1 MKQTL
6 MWFNLQRYATGNGVS
21 NITNTFAESLQLQI
35 SVLHPSI
42 CIIQSSRLVS
52 QVHMMAGQNVKKKH
66 LLYQIPMKMSKL
78 NSKLK
83 FT

>member
-6 MWFNLQRYATGNGVS
+6 MWFNLQRCATGNGVS
-21 NITNTFAESLQLQI
+21 NIKNTFAESLQLQI

-66 LLYQIPMKMSKL
+66 LMCQIPMKMSKL